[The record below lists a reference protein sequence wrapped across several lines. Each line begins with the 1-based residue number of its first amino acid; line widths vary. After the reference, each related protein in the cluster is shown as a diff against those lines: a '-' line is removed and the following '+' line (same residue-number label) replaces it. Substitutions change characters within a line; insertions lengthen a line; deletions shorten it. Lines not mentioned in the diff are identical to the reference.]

1 VQTKNIQYKESD
13 MELEIIAIYC
23 WCDLILQH
31 LHIKEDTRS
40 EMSNAEVITTAIV
53 SVRFFSGN
61 FENCRRFLREHDYIP
76 KMLSKSRL
84 NRRLHML
91 GCELIFDVQRVIGNL
106 FKTENPEQEY
116 AVDSYPVPVCE
127 NIRIFHSRIY
137 GEEKY
142 RGYQASK
149 KRYFYGLKVHML
161 ITVDGRPVEF
171 ILTPG
176 SCADVSA
183 FKSLDLDLP
192 EGAKVYA
199 DKAYTDYEEED
210 LLFDAAGIELM
221 PQRKDNAKRRFG
233 GCMEYIINQKR
244 KMVETVFSG
253 IARLFP
259 KHIHAVTSKGF
270 ELKVALFACAAGFR
284 TLVPTV
290 G

>member
-1 VQTKNIQYKESD
+1 

-23 WCDLILQH
+23 WCDLLLKH
-31 LHIKEDTRS
+31 LNAKEDVRS
-40 EMSNAEVITTAIV
+40 EMTNAEVITTAIV
-53 SVRFFSGN
+53 AVRLFSGN
-61 FENCRRFLREHDYIP
+61 FENARHFLGEHGYIP
-76 KMLSKSRL
+76 TMLSKSRL

-91 GCELIFDVQRVIGNL
+91 GPELISDIQRIIGGL
-106 FKTENPEQEY
+106 FKAANPNQEY
-116 AVDSYPVPVCE
+116 AVDSFPVPVCE

-137 GEEKY
+137 SQEKY

-161 ITVDGRPVEF
+161 VTVDGRPVEF

-183 FKSLDLDLP
+183 FKELDLDLP
-192 EGAKVYA
+192 EGATVYG

-210 LLFDAAGIELM
+210 LLLEAAGIELK
-221 PQRKDNAKRRFG
+221 PQRKDNAKRRFDR
-233 GCMEYIINQKR
+233 CTEYIIDRQR

-259 KHIHAVTSKGF
+259 KHIHAVTSLGF
-270 ELKVALFACAAGFR
+270 ELKVALFACAAGFSV
-284 TLVPTV
+284 LVPQAPS
-290 G
+290 